1 MRVSWPQPVMN
12 GQIALQPG
20 DLPYGIGVGRDRA
33 TGAGQRGTIV
43 TPETRAIKRLVTPA
57 NGDSRHALLKRSLL
71 LAADAASAEQARRAV
86 RDVLTVAG
94 HAEWSEA
101 AELACSEIVTNAVL
115 HAHTDIELTI
125 EVTGEQVRVA
135 VRDFSPVPLVQRNYD
150 SQATTG
156 RGMAL
161 VAALTSEHGIDHFG
175 AAGKT
180 VWFTVGTGP
189 EQSEDELLAAWSD
202 ATWDVEEL
210 LGEPAVPDRDNVNV
224 VRLLQLP
231 PTLWLAARQHHD
243 ALLRELV
250 LYMAEHDGPVVD
262 VAATDRA
269 RSTVST
275 AVAAAVEHAQ
285 RSGVV
290 RRALPAGHPSPLAD
304 VPAPLDLELH
314 VSVEL
319 GPAFG
324 AMQDTLDAA
333 ELLALEGHLLAR
345 PGLPEIIAVR
355 DWACEQIM
363 AQLAGVAASPW
374 PGTDQE
380 RFTVDVN
387 ALQEGPDL
395 TGWEIS
401 QVREADRGVV
411 AADEANRIIAVSRP
425 LADALGWDVDE
436 LVGRRVVTLI
446 PPQLREA
453 HVAGFTR
460 HLTTGEAHVLDVALT
475 LPVLRADG
483 SELQATFLVQRA
495 PISRGRAVY
504 LAWIE
509 PLPT

>member
-1 MRVSWPQPVMN
+1 MT
-12 GQIALQPG
+12 
-20 DLPYGIGVGRDRA
+20 DRDRSGRA
-33 TGAGQRGTIV
+33 AELTHNDGDGRH
-43 TPETRAIKRLVTPA
+43 TP
-57 NGDSRHALLKRSLL
+57 LKRCMMLP
-71 LAADAASAEQARRAV
+71 ADAASAGQARRAI
-86 RDVLTVAG
+86 REVLTATG
-94 HAEWSEA
+94 HAEWSED
-101 AELACSEIVTNAVL
+101 AEMAGSEIVTNAVL

-125 EVTGEQVRVA
+125 EVTGEQARVA
-135 VRDFSPVPLVQRNYD
+135 VRDYSPVLPVHRNYD

-161 VAALTSEHGIDHFG
+161 VAALTLEHGIDHLG

-189 EQSEDELLAAWSD
+189 EQSEDELLAAWGD

-210 LGEPAVPDRDNVNV
+210 LGEPAVPDRDTMSV
-224 VRLLQLP
+224 VRLLKLP

-250 LYMAEHDGPVVD
+250 LYMAEHDGPGVD
-262 VAATDRA
+262 MAATDRA

-275 AVAAAVEHAQ
+275 AVVAAVEQAQ
-285 RSGVV
+285 RSGRA
-290 RRALPAGHPSPLAD
+290 RRALPAGHPSPLPD
-304 VPAPLDLELH
+304 VPDPLDLELH
-314 VSVEL
+314 ISAEL

-333 ELLALEGHLLAR
+333 ERLAQAGQLLAR
-345 PGLPEIIAVR
+345 PGQPEIIAVR

-363 AQLAGVAASPW
+363 AQLAGVHASPW

-387 ALQEGPDL
+387 DRQERPDL
-395 TGWEIS
+395 TGWDIN

-425 LADALGWDVDE
+425 LADALGWDVDD

-495 PISRGRAVY
+495 PISRSSAVY
-504 LAWIE
+504 LAWID

>member
-1 MRVSWPQPVMN
+1 VPTVN
-12 GQIALQPG
+12 HTV
-20 DLPYGIGVGRDRA
+20 LP
-33 TGAGQRGTIV
+33 AG
-43 TPETRAIKRLVTPA
+43 
-57 NGDSRHALLKRSLL
+57 
-71 LAADAASAEQARRAV
+71 
-86 RDVLTVAG
+86 
-94 HAEWSEA
+94 
-101 AELACSEIVTNAVL
+101 
-115 HAHTDIELTI
+115 
-125 EVTGEQVRVA
+125 
-135 VRDFSPVPLVQRNYD
+135 
-150 SQATTG
+150 
-156 RGMAL
+156 
-161 VAALTSEHGIDHFG
+161 
-175 AAGKT
+175 
-180 VWFTVGTGP
+180 
-189 EQSEDELLAAWSD
+189 
-202 ATWDVEEL
+202 
-210 LGEPAVPDRDNVNV
+210 PDRDTMSV
-224 VRLLQLP
+224 VRLLELP

-250 LYMAEHDGPVVD
+250 LYLAEHDGPVVD

-275 AVAAAVEHAQ
+275 AVVAAVEHAH
-285 RSGVV
+285 RSGVA
-290 RRALPAGHPSPLAD
+290 RRALPAGHPSPLPD
-304 VPAPLDLELH
+304 VDEPLDLELH
-314 VSVEL
+314 ISAEL

-333 ELLALEGHLLAR
+333 ERLAQSGQLLAR

-387 ALQEGPDL
+387 ACQEEPDL
-395 TGWEIS
+395 TGW
-401 QVREADRGVV
+401 GVV
-411 AADEANRIIAVSRP
+411 AADDANRIIAVSRP
-425 LADALGWDVDE
+425 LADALGWDVED

-446 PPQLREA
+446 PPRLREA

-483 SELQATFLVQRA
+483 SELQARFLVQRA
-495 PISRGRAVY
+495 SLSSGRAVY

>member
-1 MRVSWPQPVMN
+1 M
-12 GQIALQPG
+12 I
-20 DLPYGIGVGRDRA
+20 
-33 TGAGQRGTIV
+33 
-43 TPETRAIKRLVTPA
+43 
-57 NGDSRHALLKRSLL
+57 
-71 LAADAASAEQARRAV
+71 
-86 RDVLTVAG
+86 RDVVTAAG
-94 HAEWSEA
+94 HAEWSDA
-101 AELACSEIVTNAVL
+101 AELAGSEIVTNAFL
-115 HAHTDIELTI
+115 HAHTDVELTI
-125 EVTGEQVRVA
+125 EVSAEQVRVA
-135 VRDFSPVPLVQRNYD
+135 VRDFSPVLPVQRDYD

-161 VAALTSEHGIDHFG
+161 VAALTSGHGIDHLG

-180 VWFTVGTGP
+180 VWFTVGTSL
-189 EQSEDELLAAWSD
+189 EQTEDELLAAWGD

-210 LGEPAVPDRDNVNV
+210 LGEPAVPDRGAVSV
-224 VRLLQLP
+224 VRLLKLP

-250 LYMAEHDGPVVD
+250 LYMAAHDDPVVD

-275 AVAAAVEHAQ
+275 AVVTAVEHAQ
-285 RSGVV
+285 RSGVA
-290 RRALPAGHPSPLAD
+290 RRALPAGHPSPLPD
-304 VPAPLDLELH
+304 VPEPLDLELH
-314 VSVEL
+314 ISGEL

-333 ELLALEGHLLAR
+333 ERLAQAGQLLAR
-345 PGLPEIIAVR
+345 PGLPEIVAVR

-380 RFTVDVN
+380 RFTVDVD
-387 ALQEGPDL
+387 ARQEEPDL
-395 TGWEIS
+395 TGWDVS
-401 QVREADRGVV
+401 QVRDADRGVV
-411 AADEANRIIAVSRP
+411 AADDANRIIAVSRP
-425 LADALGWDVDE
+425 LADALGWDVED

-460 HLTTGEAHVLDVALT
+460 HLTTGEAHVLNVALI

-483 SELQATFLVQRA
+483 SELLATFLIQRA
-495 PISRGRAVY
+495 PLSRGRAVY

-509 PLPT
+509 PLPTEAVRTAASSASIAS